1 NAQSFQSAMQSLK
14 NEYEVFAE
22 KNLANP
28 VQDLADALNSVDQNT
43 VQNWLQVGKYM
54 AIALGGIIAI
64 RKTYQFGKT
73 IHDIMNPKGKG
84 KGIPGS
90 ITDIFGSGV

>member
-22 KNLANP
+22 KNLAKP
-28 VQDLADALNSVDQNT
+28 VQELADAINSVDQDT
-43 VQNWLQVGKYM
+43 VQTWLQVGKYM
-54 AIALGGIIAI
+54 AFALGGIIAI

-84 KGIPGS
+84 KGIPG
-90 ITDIFGSGV
+90 